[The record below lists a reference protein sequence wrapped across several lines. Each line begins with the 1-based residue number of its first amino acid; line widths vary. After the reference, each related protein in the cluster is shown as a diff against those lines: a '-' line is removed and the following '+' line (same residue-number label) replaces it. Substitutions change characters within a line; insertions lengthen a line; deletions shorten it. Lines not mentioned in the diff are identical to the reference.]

1 MQIPK
6 VMRDAGQNW
15 NSELQSGSQTM
26 GVHIAGKG
34 ELIVG
39 GDLTIEGRFLGKL
52 QVNGCLTVGKDAV
65 VIGDLN
71 VTNLEL
77 QGRINGSV
85 KVANKAVFHNG
96 SFLSGS
102 VSASLGEMM
111 EGSHISGER
120 SFDRSIDRDAPVE
133 KTQPVT
139 DFYQESPMPWHQVF

>member
-1 MQIPK
+1 
-6 VMRDAGQNW
+6 MRDAGQNW
-15 NSELQSGSQTM
+15 NSELESGIQSI
-26 GVHIAGKG
+26 GVNIAGKG

-52 QVNGCLTVGKDAV
+52 QVKGCLTVGRDAV

-77 QGRINGSV
+77 HGRINGSV
-85 KVANKAVFHNG
+85 KVANKAVFHSG

-120 SFDRSIDRDAPVE
+120 RFERSLDKEAPEV
-133 KTQPVT
+133 KTQPVV